1 MIQIEDNNYKNKIIK
16 IYYRYSFIKI
26 YKILIQVF

>member
-16 IYYRYSFIKI
+16 IYCRYSFIKI
-26 YKILIQVF
+26 YKTLIQIL